1 MKNNINLIFIKN
13 LKYLNKIIIKFFINY
28 CKSNYHS
35 YIVLINIILVIDKHK
50 IFCLNNKNN
59 YKLKI
64 SNKVFYIDDLLIIKN
79 TFLYDIGFY
88 LNILLKLNSKKKIY
102 IISFRKI
109 FWKLRFIYKRNN
121 ELLKLNNDNIND
133 VKNRV
138 YIIKTIQEIILL
150 LLELNIYNKR
160 KMINS
165 NYDINEFKKNYK
177 NAIKY
182 FNNSTKINNE
192 IRNILFHVSANFLS
206 QYYYNETIYKEINYD
221 VNKIS
226 HNKII
231 ILNKFYSEN
240 IMNFFKFKVFNSYM
254 YF

>member
-1 MKNNINLIFIKN
+1 M
-13 LKYLNKIIIKFFINY
+13 
-28 CKSNYHS
+28 
-35 YIVLINIILVIDKHK
+35 
-50 IFCLNNKNN
+50 
-59 YKLKI
+59 
-64 SNKVFYIDDLLIIKN
+64 
-79 TFLYDIGFY
+79 
-88 LNILLKLNSKKKIY
+88 
-102 IISFRKI
+102 
-109 FWKLRFIYKRNN
+109 
-121 ELLKLNNDNIND
+121 KLNNDNIND

-240 IMNFFKFKVFNSYM
+240 IMNYLIHICIFKFFQNNFNNK
-254 YF
+254 